1 MSGPR
6 VYWRPAGASRR
17 ALLGI
22 AALSIGA
29 LVATELLPREGSK
42 REAELEFEAAQRA
55 QEAFDVIRRERVRR
69 GPPLDPAA
77 DPAGTGLIG
86 LQESPVTSS
95 LGSLEAKQTSAN
107 PNFAA
112 VVVDCL
118 LRLQVREGDV
128 VAAGFSGSF
137 PALNI
142 AVLSAARTL
151 DVELIAITSAAAS
164 NWGANV
170 PELLWLDME
179 RVLAREG
186 LFNQVSIAASLGGL
200 EDVAVGLSP
209 AGRLLLAQ
217 GIERSELPK
226 VPEHTFAEAIGH
238 RMELYDRAAQGRPI
252 AAYVNVGGGAVS
264 VGRQRG
270 KVTYRAGINRPA
282 GKAPVDSVI
291 GRFLDRGVPVVH
303 LVRIQQLA
311 DEYGLPRAPREPQ
324 RPGQGGLFRK
334 KQPNETLVAGLLL
347 GLCGTIVLV
356 GRRARA
362 RARQTAGE
370 PPPSSQL

>member
-1 MSGPR
+1 M
-6 VYWRPAGASRR
+6 YWRPAGASRR
-17 ALLGI
+17 ALL
-22 AALSIGA
+22 ALAVLAVGA
-29 LVATELLPREGSK
+29 LLTAEFFPRDGA
-42 REAELEFEAAQRA
+42 RDEALKFEAAQRA
-55 QEAFDVIRRERVRR
+55 QEAFDVIRRERLRR
-69 GPPLDPAA
+69 GPPLDPDA

-86 LQESPVTSS
+86 VQESPVTSS
-95 LGSLEAKQTSAN
+95 PGSLAAKQTSAN

-112 VVVDCL
+112 VVVECL
-118 LRLQVREGDV
+118 LTLQVREGDV

-151 DVELIAITSAAAS
+151 NVELIAITSAAAS

-179 RVLAREG
+179 RALAREG
-186 LFNQVSIAASLGGL
+186 LFNQVSLAASLGGL
-200 EDVAVGLSP
+200 EDAAGGLSP
-209 AGRLLLAQ
+209 AGRLLLVR
-217 GIERSELPK
+217 GIERNEMPQ
-226 VPEHTFAEAIGH
+226 VPEHTFTEAIAH
-238 RMELYDRAAQGRPI
+238 RMELYDRAARGRPI

-303 LVRIQQLA
+303 LVRVERLA
-311 DEYGLPRAPREPQ
+311 DEYGLPRAPREAQ
-324 RPGQGGLFRK
+324 RPGEGGLFRK
-334 KQPNETLVAGLLL
+334 KRPNETLVAGLLV
-347 GLCGTIVLV
+347 GLCGTIVFV
-356 GRRARA
+356 GRRSRARA
-362 RARQTAGE
+362 RLTAGE
-370 PPPSSQL
+370 PPPSSQV